1 MGKLQAIEILIAVKF
16 LALVLTLVFLGTSLR
31 RQTSCNQPS
40 RSAGK
45 YAAGRVEFGIHFMT
59 YFPSHPDF
67 KPFTLKV
74 FKTRVMGE
82 AQL

>member
-1 MGKLQAIEILIAVKF
+1 MGKLQAIEILIAVKL
-16 LALVLTLVFLGTSLR
+16 LALVLMLVFLGTSLVGKHPA
-31 RQTSCNQPS
+31 NQPS

-67 KPFTLKV
+67 KPLTLKV
-74 FKTRVMGE
+74 FKTRVMGK